1 VPPGSS
7 GSGVFGKP
15 QRLASGQTVLVDEAY
30 VRESIVNPQAK
41 LVAGYPPIMPTYQ
54 GLVSEE
60 GLLQLVAY
68 VKSLSSGPAS
78 GAPAPLPGPAAPP
91 ERKAATK

>member
-1 VPPGSS
+1 MN
-7 GSGVFGKP
+7 GVFGKP
-15 QRLASGQTVLVDEAY
+15 QRLGNGQTVIVDEAY

-41 LVAGYPPIMPTYQ
+41 LVEGYPPIMPTFQ

-68 VKSLSSGPAS
+68 VKSLSPGPAS
-78 GAPAPLPGPAAPP
+78 GAAPASAPAPPAQQ
-91 ERKAATK
+91 ERKAGKK